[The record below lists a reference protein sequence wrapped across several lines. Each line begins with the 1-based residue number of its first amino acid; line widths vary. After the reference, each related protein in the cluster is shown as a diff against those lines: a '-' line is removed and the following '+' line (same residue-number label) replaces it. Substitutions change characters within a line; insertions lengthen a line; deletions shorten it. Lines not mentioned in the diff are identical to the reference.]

1 MQRPL
6 LDDALRVVMRGVDKE
21 DKAARPDPRRRAAL
35 RLNDL
40 AMSPCSPRL
49 SRPCWRRTRKRT
61 CLKSISVPRC
71 WLARLFDCQ
80 ARTHDR
86 VRPAGL
92 AQRTRPARHVAARKP
107 IRADRH
113 HGQIS
118 HRDLTVAHAPGRRP
132 ISCTKCT
139 FGGFGA
145 TLNPWSQALQKT
157 FRLIPMRCSR
167 INPDPRHK
175 AYRCG
180 RPTLG

>member
-80 ARTHDR
+80 ARTHRRDR
-86 VRPAGL
+86 NAGL
-92 AQRTRPARHVAARKP
+92 AQCARSPRHDAARKSICAGGRGELRSVIGLP
-107 IRADRH
+107 GCRRFDDRAAEARTVRKLAAH
-113 HGQIS
+113 
-118 HRDLTVAHAPGRRP
+118 LTVLAAEVE
-132 ISCTKCT
+132 C
-139 FGGFGA
+139 A
-145 TLNPWSQALQKT
+145 MAAANN
-157 FRLIPMRCSR
+157 RLSGT
-167 INPDPRHK
+167 
-175 AYRCG
+175 A
-180 RPTLG
+180 